1 MANVLTKGTNLP
13 TQIVEEMFNMV
24 RGESALA
31 KLSPNRPIPF
41 NGITEMT
48 FSMDHEASIVGENA
62 AKVNGGATVTPITIR
77 PYKFEYG
84 VRVSDEFLYGTEE
97 YRMNVLRT
105 FSEGAARKFARAL
118 DIAAMHG
125 FNPYSGSAS
134 TVVGTNSLDGQVTNY
149 VVYASSTPDANIDA
163 AIAQID
169 AVGAVANGLAIDTT
183 MRSAIAALAVSGA
196 RKYPEFAWG
205 GAPATLGAMTL
216 AVNPTVGIGNVA
228 HAYVGDFSAFR
239 WGYAKDIPLEV
250 IEYGNPD
257 NDANAGDLKGH
268 NQVYLRAEAYIGWG
282 VLAPAFFSKV
292 LLSAP
297 SNS

>member
-1 MANVLTKGTNLP
+1 MATVLTKGTNLP

-97 YRMNVLRT
+97 YRMDILRT
-105 FSEGAARKFARAL
+105 FSEGAARKFARGL

-125 FNPYSGSAS
+125 FNPYSGTAS

-149 VVYASSTPDANIDA
+149 VVYASATPDANIDS

-169 AVGAVANGLAIDTT
+169 AVGAAANGLAIDTT
-183 MRSAIAALAVSGA
+183 MRSAIAAMAVSGA

-205 GAPATLGAMTL
+205 GAPETLGQMTL
-216 AVNPTVGIGNVA
+216 AVNPTVGVGNVA
-228 HAYVGDFSAFR
+228 HGYVGDFSAFR
-239 WGYAKDIPLEV
+239 WGYAKEIPLEV

-282 VLAPAFFSKV
+282 VLAPSFFSKI

>member
-1 MANVLTKGTNLP
+1 MATVLTKGTNLP

-105 FSEGAARKFARAL
+105 FAEGASRKFARAL
-118 DIAAMHG
+118 DIGGMHG

-134 TVVGTNSLDGQVTNY
+134 AVVGTNSLDGQVTNY
-149 VVYASSTPDANIDA
+149 VVYASATPDANVDS

-183 MRSAIAALAVSGA
+183 MRSAIAAMAVSGA

-282 VLAPAFFSKV
+282 VLAPSFFSKV